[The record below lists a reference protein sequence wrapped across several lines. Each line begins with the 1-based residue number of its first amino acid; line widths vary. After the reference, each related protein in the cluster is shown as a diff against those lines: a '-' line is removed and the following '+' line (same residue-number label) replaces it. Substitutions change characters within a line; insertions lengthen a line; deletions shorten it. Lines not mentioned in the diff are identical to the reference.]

1 VRKYAIYA
9 QGNRLLDIPT
19 HRTTRT
25 NGRENNLRW
34 SQVFRLGFL
43 WQKIKRENYLQM
55 KLLIAAILTIF
66 YTSCGVVYKGK
77 YGNYTLTPAGTVIIE
92 PNYAK

>member
-1 VRKYAIYA
+1 
-9 QGNRLLDIPT
+9 
-19 HRTTRT
+19 
-25 NGRENNLRW
+25 
-34 SQVFRLGFL
+34 
-43 WQKIKRENYLQM
+43 M